1 MVDNP
6 TVIPEPEPTA
16 LQRPTLPQPPSL
28 EIGLEIGLV
37 LRRPPRLL
45 GIDPFYAEFIAG
57 MERVLAADDGSV
69 LLQVVPS
76 LTKETETY
84 RRWAASGQVAGVV
97 LADLVDDDGRADF
110 LRTLGIPALVLGEKT
125 PPAGVAAV
133 QVDNYAAMTDAVTR
147 LTDLGHRRI
156 GRVSGPRPL
165 LHTRA
170 RTEAFEAATAGLGA
184 HGVVVEGD
192 YTEESG
198 GRATRS
204 LLGLAD
210 PPTAIIYDNDLM
222 AVAGLGVAAEL
233 GIDVPGSLSLL
244 AWDDSALCQLATPPL
259 SVMSRDVRALGEM
272 AARALLGLIRD
283 GVPAILPAPSPRF
296 ITRGSTGTAPPE
308 PR

>member
-1 MVDNP
+1 MEDNP
-6 TVIPEPEPTA
+6 TVIPDPKSTA
-16 LQRPTLPQPPSL
+16 RQLSRLPQP
-28 EIGLEIGLV
+28 LEIGLV

-57 MERVLAADDGSV
+57 MESVLAADDGSV
-69 LLQVVPS
+69 LLQMVPS
-76 LTKETETY
+76 LKQETETY
-84 RRWAASGQVAGVV
+84 ERWAKPGQVSGVV

-110 LRTLGIPALVLGEKT
+110 LRALGIPTLVLGEKA

-133 QVDNYAAMTDAVTR
+133 QVDNHGAMTDAVIR

-156 GRVSGPRPL
+156 GRVSGPHPL

-170 RTEAFEAATAGLGA
+170 RTEAFEAAIAELGA
-184 HGVVVEGD
+184 YGVLVEGD

-198 GRATRS
+198 EQATRG
-204 LLGLAD
+204 LLGRSN

-244 AWDDSALCQLATPPL
+244 AWDDSAVCQLATPPL

-272 AARALLGLIRD
+272 AVGALLGLIRD
-283 GVPAILPAPSPRF
+283 GVPTILRAPPPRF
-296 ITRGSTGTAPPE
+296 ITRATTRSAPPA
-308 PR
+308 RR

>member
-16 LQRPTLPQPPSL
+16 RRHPPLPQSPSL
-28 EIGLEIGLV
+28 AIGLEIGLV

-57 MERVLAADDGSV
+57 MERVLAVRDGSV

-110 LRTLGIPALVLGEKT
+110 LRTLGIPALVLGEKA

-147 LTDLGHRRI
+147 LADLGHRRI

-170 RTEAFEAATAGLGA
+170 RTEAFEDATAALGA

-272 AARALLGLIRD
+272 AAGALLGLIRD
-283 GVPAILPAPSPRF
+283 EVPVILPAPSPRF
-296 ITRGSTGTAPPE
+296 ITRGSTATAPPD

>member
-57 MERVLAADDGSV
+57 MECVLAADDGSV

-170 RTEAFEAATAGLGA
+170 RTDAFEAATAGLGG

-272 AARALLGLIRD
+272 AAQALLRLIRD
-283 GVPAILPAPSPRF
+283 DVPAILPAPPPRF
-296 ITRGSTGTAPPE
+296 ITRGSTGTAPPD

>member
-1 MVDNP
+1 M
-6 TVIPEPEPTA
+6 IPEPEPTER
-16 LQRPTLPQPPSL
+16 QHPPRPQAPSS
-28 EIGLEIGLV
+28 EVGLEIGLV

-125 PPAGVAAV
+125 PPPGVAAV

-170 RTEAFEAATAGLGA
+170 RTEAFEVATADLGA
-184 HGVVVEGD
+184 EGVVVEGD

-198 GRATRS
+198 GRATRT
-204 LLGLAD
+204 LLGLAE

-272 AARALLGLIRD
+272 AAGALLGLIRND
-283 GVPAILPAPSPRF
+283 VPAILPAPSPRF
-296 ITRGSTGTAPPE
+296 ITRGSTGTAPPD